1 MRRVIVASLATLV
14 LVGCSGA
21 AEQPILNQL
30 FTASRLHDTTTLN
43 GFSMVELDPQKQGSV
58 LNFSVVSVAPETRK
72 PLALKSLAK
81 TYEDAKAED
90 AAYNKRNDE
99 YARQHAEAVTRVAR
113 AGRDAKL
120 KGEDAEI
127 QAAWFRMLDEGRDL
141 SRKVS
146 DAKRRLSRESVVA
159 EMSVADP
166 RNPVDVTKLD
176 GEIESKDITVDA
188 NVRLPGGETVK
199 KTYVVTMQRALLKA
213 PKADITGRWI
223 VTSMKDTTASGATKT
238 S

>member
-1 MRRVIVASLATLV
+1 MRRTFVASLATVV
-14 LVGCSGA
+14 LAGCSGA

-58 LNFSVVSVAPETRK
+58 LDFAITNVTPESRK
-72 PLALKSLAK
+72 PLTLTSLAK

-90 AAYNKRNDE
+90 AAFNKRNDE
-99 YARQHAEAVTRVAR
+99 YAHQHVEAVTRVAK

-120 KGEDAEI
+120 KGQDAEI
-127 QAAWFRMLDEGRDL
+127 QATWFRLLDEGRDL

-146 DAKRRLSRESVVA
+146 DAKRKLASESAVA

-166 RNPVDVTKLD
+166 RNPVDVTKLEGD
-176 GEIESKDITVDA
+176 IESKEVAVDA
-188 NVRLPGGETVK
+188 NVRLPGGQTTRK
-199 KTYVVTMQRALLKA
+199 NYVVTMQRALLKG
-213 PKADITGRWI
+213 PKGDITGRWI
-223 VTSMKDTTASGATKT
+223 VTSMKDAAATPATKT